1 MASLDGDERVMVFD
15 FDFTN
20 VFFFQV
26 PFLAEET
33 DDVHFVDLVFF
44 PFANVEGGP
53 EWFCRGGVFTD
64 GVVGFR
70 DFG

>member
-1 MASLDGDERVMVFD
+1 MVFN
-15 FDFTN
+15 FDFAD

-44 PFANVEGGP
+44 AFADVEGGP
-53 EWFCRGGVFTD
+53 NGSAGAGYLPTGW
-64 GVVGFR
+64 
-70 DFG
+70 

>member
-1 MASLDGDERVMVFD
+1 MMVFN
-15 FDFTN
+15 FDFAD

-44 PFANVEGGP
+44 AFADVKGGP
-53 EWFCRGGVFTD
+53 EWFCRGRVFTD
-64 GVVGFR
+64 GVKNR
-70 DFG
+70 EKATAYSL

>member
-1 MASLDGDERVMVFD
+1 MSS
-15 FDFTN
+15 
-20 VFFFQV
+20 FFQV

-44 PFANVEGGP
+44 AFADVEGGP